1 MTVNLFII
9 LITLGAAVASLLT
22 EAIKTAFSNAGKNC
36 SPNMVA
42 LINSVIVGGLGT
54 ALSYILMGIPF
65 TMNNIICIPLM
76 MLCIW
81 IGSMVGYDKI
91 IQLVNQIGGNKS

>member
-1 MTVNLFII
+1 MTVNVFVT

-22 EAIKTAFSNAGKNC
+22 EAIKTAFSGAGKNC
-36 SPNMVA
+36 SPNMAA
-42 LINSVIVGGLGT
+42 LINSIVVGGAGT
-54 ALSYILMGIPF
+54 ILSYILLGIPF
-65 TMNNIICIPLM
+65 TVNNVICIPLM

-91 IQLVNQIGGNKS
+91 IQLIQQIGNTKN

>member
-1 MTVNLFII
+1 MTVNIFII

-22 EAIKTAFSNAGKNC
+22 EAIKNAFSNAGKNC
-36 SPNMVA
+36 SPNMIA

-54 ALSYILMGIPF
+54 VLSYILIGIPF
-65 TMNNIICIPLM
+65 TVNNIICIPLM

-91 IQLVNQIGGNKS
+91 IQLVQQIGSTRN

>member
-22 EAIKTAFSNAGKNC
+22 EAIKTAFSNAGKDC
-36 SPNMVA
+36 SPNMIA

-54 ALSYILMGIPF
+54 ALSYVLIGIPF
-65 TMNNIICIPLM
+65 TVNNIICIPLM

-91 IQLVNQIGGNKS
+91 IQLIQQIGGTKN

>member
-9 LITLGAAVASLLT
+9 LITLGAAMASLLT

-36 SPNMVA
+36 SPNMIA

-54 ALSYILMGIPF
+54 ALSYILIGIPF
-65 TMNNIICIPLM
+65 TVNNIICIPLM

-81 IGSMVGYDKI
+81 VGSMVGYDKI
-91 IQLVNQIGGNKS
+91 IQLIQQIGGAKN

>member
-36 SPNMVA
+36 SPNMIA

-54 ALSYILMGIPF
+54 ALSYILIGIPF
-65 TMNNIICIPLM
+65 TVNNIICIPLM

-91 IQLVNQIGGNKS
+91 IQLIQQIGGAKN

>member
-22 EAIKTAFSNAGKNC
+22 EAIKTAFSNAGKDC
-36 SPNMVA
+36 SPNMIA

-54 ALSYILMGIPF
+54 ALSYILIGIPF
-65 TMNNIICIPLM
+65 TANNIICIPLM

-91 IQLVNQIGGNKS
+91 IQLIQQIGGTKN

>member
-36 SPNMVA
+36 SPNMIA

-54 ALSYILMGIPF
+54 ILSYILIGIPF
-65 TMNNIICIPLM
+65 TVNNVICIPLM

-81 IGSMVGYDKI
+81 VGSMVGYDKI
-91 IQLVNQIGGNKS
+91 IQLIQQIGGAKN

>member
-9 LITLGAAVASLLT
+9 LITLGAAVSSLLT
-22 EAIKTAFSNAGKNC
+22 EAIKTAFSNADKNC

-42 LINSVIVGGLGT
+42 LINSIVVGGVGT
-54 ALSYILMGIPF
+54 ILSYILLSIPF
-65 TMNNIICIPLM
+65 TVNNTICIPLM

-81 IGSMVGYDKI
+81 VGSMVGYDKI
-91 IQLVNQIGGNKS
+91 IQLIQQIGGAKN

>member
-9 LITLGAAVASLLT
+9 LITLGAAISSLLT
-22 EAIKTAFSNAGKNC
+22 EAIKTAFSNAGKDC
-36 SPNMVA
+36 SPNMIA
-42 LINSVIVGGLGT
+42 LINSAIVGGIGT
-54 ALSYILMGIPF
+54 ALSYVLIGIPF

>member
-22 EAIKTAFSNAGKNC
+22 EAIKTAFSNAGKDC
-36 SPNMVA
+36 SPNMIA

-54 ALSYILMGIPF
+54 ALSYILIGIPF
-65 TMNNIICIPLM
+65 TVNNIICIPLM

-91 IQLVNQIGGNKS
+91 IQLIQQIGGAKN